1 MHTKI
6 SSGARAAL
14 MAVLMAVLGIGCQR
28 AQRTSEQIA
37 AVPTEKPTP
46 QRLAFSATAYSI
58 EGETASGKRAQQGIV
73 AADPRVLAIGT
84 RIRVHDAG
92 AYSGEYVVADTGRA
106 IKGRELDIYL
116 RDGAEAKRF
125 GRRKVAVEVLSD
137 PR

>member
-1 MHTKI
+1 
-6 SSGARAAL
+6 
-14 MAVLMAVLGIGCQR
+14 
-28 AQRTSEQIA
+28 
-37 AVPTEKPTP
+37 
-46 QRLAFSATAYSI
+46 
-58 EGETASGKRAQQGIV
+58 
-73 AADPRVLAIGT
+73 LAIGT